1 MALNVA
7 LLVLAAWPVGVLVNG
22 LADVMPERKSWDA
35 RPACRYCGQELP
47 MVERS
52 GLLSALL
59 WRGRC
64 VQCTAPTMRRRLLVE
79 LGMMASWGYLGY
91 RFSPGVHLGLA
102 LFYTVILIAVTVTD
116 LEHRLIPNR
125 IIYPAIAVAVVASP
139 VDPALT
145 IWQALVGGLLGFGLF
160 LAFAVVGRGALGMGD
175 VKLAAFLGAAL
186 GLPVA
191 LVALLGG
198 IVLGGLV
205 SLLLLATRRVGLK
218 SYIAYGP
225 FLTVAGWIALVYG
238 ETIIRWWLRA

>member
-1 MALNVA
+1 MVVNVA
-7 LLVLAAWPVGVLVNG
+7 LLALAGWPAGALVNW
-22 LADVMPERKSWDA
+22 LADVVPERKPWDT
-35 RPACRYCGQELP
+35 RPACRYCGEDLP
-47 MVERS
+47 ATERS

-64 VQCTAPTMRRRLLVE
+64 PQCTAPTGWRRPLAE
-79 LGMMASWGYLGY
+79 MGTMATWGYLGY
-91 RFSPGVHLGLA
+91 RFSPGLHLALA
-102 LFYTVILIAVTVTD
+102 LFYTLILIAVTITD

-125 IIYPAIAVAVVASP
+125 IIYPAIVVALVASGLDPAVAV
-139 VDPALT
+139 
-145 IWQALVGGLLGFGLF
+145 WQSLAGGLLGFGLF
-160 LAFAVVGRGALGMGD
+160 FVFALVGRGALGMGD

-238 ETIIRWWLRA
+238 EAIIRWWLRA